1 MRLFDGLRYGFMGL
15 PLAFVALPLYV
26 VLPNYY
32 AKNFAVPLASLGVLL
47 LVVRMFDAVVD
58 PLLGRWAD
66 RLFRRTPAQI
76 FGQIA
81 ALAAGLVVGFVAL
94 FFPPA
99 FVLQSAET
107 FFTPPLLL
115 WAGGCLV
122 VCYVSFSALSIAHQ
136 SWGAMLGGDAA
147 KRSRVVAW
155 REGLGLLGVVLASVT
170 PLLFGLTV
178 TSVLL
183 AGFLSLGIGAWAYA
197 PRPAIAELAS
207 SQEGRSLWAPLL
219 QPAFRQLLLI
229 FMVNGIASAV
239 PATLILFFVQ
249 DRLQAPAF
257 MESWFLGV
265 YFVAAALALP
275 LWTRWIAQ
283 FGLEK
288 SWLAGMVLA
297 VGVFVFAALLDAGD
311 TTEFLI
317 VCALSGV
324 AMAVD
329 LVAPAAL
336 LAGLLQNSE
345 KKIPDAEK
353 MPEAGTYFG
362 WWNLA
367 TKFNLALAAG
377 ISLPLLNLLGYAPG
391 MRSPEALQSLTWTYC
406 LLPCGLKVIAAL
418 LLLFHTLRKP
428 L

>member
-1 MRLFDGLRYGFMGL
+1 MRLFDGLRYGFMGF

-32 AKNFAVPLASLGVLL
+32 AKNFAIPLASLGVLL
-47 LVVRMFDAVVD
+47 LVVRTFDAVVD

-66 RLFRRTPAQI
+66 RLFRRTRAQI

-99 FVLQSAET
+99 FVLQSVET
-107 FFTPPLLL
+107 FFTPTLLL

-136 SWGAMLGGDAA
+136 SWGALLGGDAA

-178 TSVLL
+178 TSFLL
-183 AGFLSLGIGAWAYA
+183 VGFLALGVGAWAVA

-207 SQEGRSLWAPLL
+207 SQEGGSLWAPLL

-265 YFVAAALALP
+265 YFVAAAVALP
-275 LWTRWIAQ
+275 VWTSCIAQ

-288 SWLAGMVLA
+288 SWLIGMVLA

-311 TTEFLI
+311 ITEFLI

-336 LAGLLQNSE
+336 LAGLLQTG
-345 KKIPDAEK
+345 KKDGPD
-353 MPEAGTYFG
+353 AGTYFG